1 MKDKEEK
8 TPLTARIF
16 NKEEAVLSRTDKL
29 FQKSHIEDYITVLS
43 PQQAVGLAV
52 FDSFHEMLQSG
63 GEKRFC
69 ELFTKKLKT
78 NNVSIDGRIR
88 DEFLK
93 LYEPRSPQTIYQ
105 SAAGGVQID
114 NPRPT
119 KSIQDRLLG
128 K

>member
-1 MKDKEEK
+1 MTNKEEK
-8 TPLTARIF
+8 KPLTARIF

-29 FQKSHIEDYITVLS
+29 FQKEHIEDYITVLS

-52 FDSFHEMLQSG
+52 FDSFHEMLKSG

-105 SAAGGVQID
+105 NSGSGIQID
-114 NPRPT
+114 NPRPS
-119 KSIQDRLLG
+119 KSIQDRLVG

>member
-1 MKDKEEK
+1 
-8 TPLTARIF
+8 
-16 NKEEAVLSRTDKL
+16 
-29 FQKSHIEDYITVLS
+29 
-43 PQQAVGLAV
+43 
-52 FDSFHEMLQSG
+52 MLGSG

-105 SAAGGVQID
+105 NSGTGIQID
-114 NPRPT
+114 NPRPS
-119 KSIQDRLLG
+119 KSIQDRLVG